1 METQGKKQL
10 RDLRKVTAS
19 FKERTKAWAS
29 WTLAL
34 QDTGHHI
41 SLVQTSQTEQ
51 AVQ

>member
-10 RDLRKVTAS
+10 RDLGKVTAS
-19 FKERTKAWAS
+19 FKARAS